1 MKRPQNKIIVTSIF
15 LVAILGAVS
24 SVTSSV
30 AWFYYATTVKTAYTG
45 TTINTTKLLSLSLD
59 QVENFTQKADKKT
72 VQNNVL
78 GTTNFVPV
86 IAGP

>member
-45 TTINTTKLLSLSLD
+45 ITINTTKLLSLSLD
-59 QVENFTQKADKKT
+59 QGRAYAKQADSKT